1 MKTVVIKVDNGVA
14 ITREQRQE
22 LCEIYNESDVKT
34 FLDYMYELL
43 KYNNNPEMLEILN
56 RVNTLNKETTLG
68 FGREDYT
75 DEEAKEFFESKWKLL
90 NYFGI
95 RNNYGYACIK

>member
-1 MKTVVIKVDNGVA
+1 MKTIVIKVDNGVA
-14 ITREQRQE
+14 ITREQRQK

-43 KYNNNPEMLEILN
+43 KYNNNPEMLEILD
-56 RVNTLNKETTLG
+56 RVNTLNMETTLG
-68 FGREDYT
+68 WGREDYT
-75 DEEAKEFFESKWKLL
+75 DEEAKEFFDSKWKLL